1 MRIIQQSFIANYVYR
16 GKQRLYDNY
25 SAKTHGT
32 DVKMPL

>member
-25 SAKTHGT
+25 NAKTW
-32 DVKMPL
+32 D